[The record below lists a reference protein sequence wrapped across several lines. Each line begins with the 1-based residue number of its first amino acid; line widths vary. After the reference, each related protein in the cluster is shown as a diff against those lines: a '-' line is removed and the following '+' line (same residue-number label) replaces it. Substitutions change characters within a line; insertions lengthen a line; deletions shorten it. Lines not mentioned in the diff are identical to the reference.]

1 MLEII
6 VSVIV
11 YLAGAVSEHETQ
23 GAITR
28 GIMYQDGNVTVV
40 ECENSK

>member
-11 YLAGAVSEHETQ
+11 YLA

-40 ECENSK
+40 ECEQGH